1 MANTFTHSYFWLTA
15 TRVAIIL
22 LTLMLAIVTYQS
34 NRLLKQFQPEF
45 NLLLSVPENLVRLG
59 LAGVC
64 LLLAWLSGLSRQQ
77 LGLVITDDPCR
88 QIGIGLS
95 AGLLIQVMVN
105 IVMMIAINK
114 LGRHVYSPLVVRNI
128 LPRRPV
134 EWILVPLA
142 FIPAVFMEELLFRSL
157 WLGVFS
163 PIMGL
168 ALLVVGTS
176 FVFGLM
182 HLPQGVLGA
191 TMAGVVNV
199 LLSLMFV
206 WTGSFLA
213 PLVAHYTINIS
224 QISLAH
230 FQRDWLDKY

>member
-1 MANTFTHSYFWLTA
+1 MANSFIDLNVWLTA

-22 LTLMLAIVTYQS
+22 LTLILALITHQS
-34 NRLLKQFQPEF
+34 NQLLKRVQPEF
-45 NLLLSVPENLVRLG
+45 NLLLSLPENLIRIG

-64 LLLAWLSGLSRQQ
+64 LLLAWMSGMSRQQ
-77 LGLVITDDPCR
+77 LGLVVVNPLW
-88 QIGIGLS
+88 QVGVGWGVGLI
-95 AGLLIQVMVN
+95 IQGAANVVMT
-105 IVMMIAINK
+105 IAIK
-114 LGRHVYSPLVVRNI
+114 KFGRQVYSPFVIRNI
-128 LPRRPV
+128 LPRRPA

-157 WLGVFS
+157 WIGVFS
-163 PIMGL
+163 PIMWL
-168 ALLVVGTS
+168 SVLVVGTS

-191 TMAGVVNV
+191 TLAGGVNI
-199 LLSLMFV
+199 LLSLLFV
-206 WTGSFLA
+206 WTGSFLT

-224 QISLAH
+224 QVVLAH

>member
-1 MANTFTHSYFWLTA
+1 MANTFTHPNFWLTA

-34 NRLLKQFQPEF
+34 NRLLKQIQPEF
-45 NLLLSVPENLVRLG
+45 NLLLSVPENLVRIG

-64 LLLAWLSGLSRQQ
+64 LLLAWLSGLPRQQ
-77 LGLVITDDPCR
+77 LGLVITGDPWR

-95 AGLLIQVMVN
+95 AGLLIQIMVN
-105 IVMMIAINK
+105 IVMVIAINK
-114 LGRHVYSPLVVRNI
+114 LGRHVYSPLVIRNI

-134 EWILVPLA
+134 EWVLVPLA
-142 FIPAVFMEELLFRSL
+142 FMPAVFMEELLFRSL
-157 WLGVFS
+157 WLGVFN
-163 PIMGL
+163 PIMWL

-182 HLPQGVLGA
+182 HLPQGFLGA
-191 TMAGVVNV
+191 TLAGVVNV

-224 QISLAH
+224 QIGLAH
-230 FQRDWLDKY
+230 FQRDWLDNY